1 MAVTVPFYHQLLR
14 KYHIAFGSLFK
25 EVTLIRYNSQ
35 NTENSRFVIPIEYS
49 AQEPWLSRLRRD
61 PDLTRADEMTVPRL
75 AYEMTS
81 LRSDPGRQI
90 NSLNQRLRPSRSG
103 ALNTATRYFVGAPH
117 ILSFNLYA
125 LTRSVDDANQ
135 IAEQIIPVFA
145 ATGYTVLLKLLPS
158 LGILDRMR
166 IVLDDNSPAWEDNY
180 QETAFQSKREV
191 LLTFTFN
198 AYANLYGAI
207 STMPISIIRKVIID
221 LYEVPNADVLVGP
234 NYYLTDALDKLL
246 LESSEGRLLN
256 EDSVTTIRD
265 VARLEEMVITPNP
278 LNATPVKPVNTTTTI
293 TTFNNAT
300 VTNPLTGNE
309 ETVGT

>member
-35 NTENSRFVIPIEYS
+35 NTENTRFVIPIEYS

-61 PDLTRADEMTVPRL
+61 PDVTRADEMTVPRL
-75 AYEMTS
+75 AYEMVS
-81 LRSDPGRQI
+81 LRSDPTRQV

-103 ALNTATRYFVGAPH
+103 ALTTAQRYFVGAPH
-117 ILSFNLYA
+117 ILTFNLYA

-135 IAEQIIPVFA
+135 IAEQVIPVFA
-145 ATGYTVLLKLLPS
+145 ATGYTILIKLLPS

-166 IVLDDNSPAWEDNY
+166 IVLDDNSPTWEDNY
-180 QETAFQSKREV
+180 QDTAFQSKREV
-191 LLTFTFN
+191 QLTFTFN

-207 STMPISIIRKVIID
+207 PTTPVSIIRKVIVD
-221 LYEVPNADVLVGP
+221 LYEVPNADVLIGP

-246 LESSEGRLLN
+246 LENDGGRLLN
-256 EDSVTTIRD
+256 EDSITTLRD
-265 VARLEEMVITPNP
+265 VARLEEMVITPDP

-293 TTFNNAT
+293 TTYTNAT
-300 VTNPLTGNE
+300 VLNPLTGDE
-309 ETVGT
+309 ETIGT